1 MKTCFYFCSYKIFQ
15 KLKIGG
21 QPLSFYNHK
30 GIKKENSIYLFP
42 EENSPKTINP
52 ENFFNIKKE
61 VQLTD
66 LVVIDRIYSKADLI
80 NVDDHIN
87 RTGLS
92 YLKGKTP
99 YKNLPTFPDIS
110 NIYNKKNGK
119 TLMSIGDK
127 NSFNINLEKNVIL
140 SSWIAAISP
149 VWHYVGVNVIGL
161 GISKNLK
168 HVKRITE
175 SLE

>member
-15 KLKIGG
+15 
-21 QPLSFYNHK
+21 PLNINGDPLNFYNHK

-92 YLKGKTP
+92 YLRGKTP
-99 YKNLPTFPDIS
+99 YKNLPSFVFFCF
-110 NIYNKKNGK
+110 NKTIGSSIKN
-119 TLMSIGDK
+119 
-127 NSFNINLEKNVIL
+127 
-140 SSWIAAISP
+140 P
-149 VWHYVGVNVIGL
+149 
-161 GISKNLK
+161 
-168 HVKRITE
+168 TE
-175 SLE
+175 DCGNRKANQ